1 MEKYKIIRNIFDFV
15 MEHGDE
21 DNKFDA
27 ISSVTRDMFENPVYA
42 KKIVST
48 DKLFESIA
56 VTAQKKD
63 MSDATDADVRIA
75 FMGTHNGRVIVYANE
90 LDIRT
95 LHDIYKSISNK
106 KYDDKD
112 VLDEPIFIPRK

>member
-42 KKIVST
+42 KKIVSV

-75 FMGTHNGRVIVYANE
+75 FMGTQGGRVIVYANE

-106 KYDDKD
+106 QYKN
-112 VLDEPIFIPRK
+112 

>member
-42 KKIVST
+42 KKIVSA

-95 LHDIYKSISNK
+95 LNDIYKSISNK
-106 KYDDKD
+106 QYKK
-112 VLDEPIFIPRK
+112 